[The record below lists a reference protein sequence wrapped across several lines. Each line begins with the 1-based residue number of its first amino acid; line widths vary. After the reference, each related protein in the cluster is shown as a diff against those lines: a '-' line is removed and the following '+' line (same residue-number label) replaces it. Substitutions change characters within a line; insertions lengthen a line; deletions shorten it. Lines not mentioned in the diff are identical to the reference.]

1 MPSKKYLYVFPFGG
15 VYAGGEPTELDL
27 ERARKGRFEIV
38 NTEDRTT
45 YPGTSVSSPGW
56 LKITSLNLAVSPE
69 NQPYHTIS
77 S

>member
-1 MPSKKYLYVFPFGG
+1 MPSKKYRHVFPFGG

-38 NTEDRTT
+38 NAEDRTT
-45 YPGTSVSSPGW
+45 YPGTSVSPGW
-56 LKITSLNLAVSPE
+56 LRITSLNLAVSPE

>member
-1 MPSKKYLYVFPFGG
+1 MPSEKYLYVFPYGV

-27 ERARKGRFEIV
+27 ERARKGRLEIV

-45 YPGTSVSSPGW
+45 YPGTSDIPSW
-56 LKITSLNLAVSPE
+56 TKITSLNLVVSPE
-69 NQPYHTIS
+69 NQHYHTIS

>member
-1 MPSKKYLYVFPFGG
+1 MPSEKYFYVFPYGV

-38 NTEDRTT
+38 NAEDRTT
-45 YPGTSVSSPGW
+45 YPGTSDISSW
-56 LKITSLNLAVSPE
+56 TKITSLNLAVSPE

>member
-56 LKITSLNLAVSPE
+56 LKITSLVLIVGTE
-69 NQPYHTIS
+69 NQPYHTLS

>member
-1 MPSKKYLYVFPFGG
+1 MPSEKYFYVFPYGV

-45 YPGTSVSSPGW
+45 YPGTSDIPKW
-56 LKITSLNLAVSPE
+56 TKITPLNLVVSTE